1 MNRLGKITIILLV
14 ICLMLSIYTI
24 KENEYGYVTRFSK
37 FVKMGD
43 KSGIGFKIPMIDTVT
58 KISKAM
64 QVYEISQS
72 EVITGDKKTLVVD
85 SFATWKIEDPYKLMK
100 SVGSIREIEN
110 RIDATAYSVIKNTLG
125 KMEQNEI
132 INSNDD
138 SRDAVNT
145 TITEE
150 VNKQI
155 RDYGIIVVSVEIKKL
170 DLPVDNQ
177 QAVYNRMISERNQ
190 IAAKYTAQGDLEA
203 SKIINEANKEIQ
215 IITSKANAQA
225 EELRGQGESE
235 YMKILSEAY
244 ATPDRENYFKFVK
257 SLEAL
262 EGSLKGNKTLILSN
276 DSFIVKVLNGLQ

>member
-43 KSGIGFKIPMIDTVT
+43 KSGIGFKIPMIDMVT

-190 IAAKYTAQGDLEA
+190 MAAKYTAQGDLEA